1 MPTICYAV
9 TDLIFATKIRTT
21 AQAVGTVSLPVRTCS
36 ELLAA
41 SKDAEIAIID
51 LHLDNESPIEMIRAT
66 RRLPSP
72 PKIVAF
78 LSHVH
83 TELAQAAKEAGADL
97 VLPRSKFTQR
107 LPQILS
113 GNLESTL

>member
-1 MPTICYAV
+1 MATICYAV
-9 TDLIFATKIRTT
+9 TDLIFATKIRST
-21 AQAVGTVSLPVRTCS
+21 AEAVGAVSVPVRTCS
-36 ELLAA
+36 ELLEA

-51 LHLDNESPIEMIRAT
+51 LHLDTESPIEMIRAT
-66 RRLPSP
+66 RRLPNP

-83 TELAQAAKEAGADL
+83 AELAQAAEEAGADL